1 MPGASMTT
9 YATKNPLGSV
19 DPRDLY
25 DNSQNF
31 DSAINDLTSP
41 VWQDRFGKSR
51 HTWYGLESMAKTAIA
66 AYGYIPMD
74 SFQAGANL
82 TKPNEVLRDTSTG
95 EYYRWDG
102 TFPKTVPAGSTPESA
117 GGTGAGKWLSVG
129 DAVLRGQLANPN
141 IGDAL
146 VAVIAPFTNSVAR
159 TQHDV
164 NTEFVSIKNWPAKG
178 DGIADDTAAIQTAC
192 NDLLVAFAVDG
203 IQRTLVFPDG
213 QYMTSDTIVEHPN
226 MRILCIGRV
235 VFQNKTTNKTFA
247 AFELQGGAKK
257 TTLGTIDSY
266 GGGFVIRGNTHDV
279 EFHTISNCVDACVLR
294 ADINW
299 TLGSKNNLDNKITGV
314 QIGKCTNAIV
324 FEQNG
329 DSLVQQGN
337 EIRVNFVSETNNS
350 VVFRNYGGFTHTK
363 QSNWDSNFI
372 ELAAS
377 DPLTLPDSSMIRN
390 TTGFAVP
397 NLTFRVTSW
406 CGGWTANAG
415 TICLVRGQFTAG
427 RFMFNLASNIG
438 LNEVVDASSKSAFGS
453 CEVNLCR
460 HSNLGSGT
468 SFYTAVA
475 PGASF
480 NGGVAVQNDKFKVR
494 VSVPDLA
501 PGQVYGSSF
510 WHVLVQRSETSRMHL
525 EQVNGA
531 PQARNGLLLELADA
545 GTEQIGMVRI
555 WVRNIGSAT
564 TTARDIDF
572 VVSAS

>member
-1 MPGASMTT
+1 MTT

-31 DSAINDLTSP
+31 DSAANDLNSTF
-41 VWQDRFGKSR
+41 WQDRFGKSR
-51 HTWYGLESMAKTAIA
+51 HTWYGLESMAKAAIA

-74 SFQAGANL
+74 SFQAGATL
-82 TKPNEVLRDTSTG
+82 TLPNQALRDTSTG

-102 TFPKTVPAGSTPESA
+102 TFPPEGKVVPVGSTPASA

-129 DAVLRGQLANPN
+129 DAVLRGQLANPD

-146 VAVIAPFTNSVAR
+146 VAVKAPFTNSVAR

-164 NTEFVSIKNWPAKG
+164 NTEFVSIKNWPVKG
-178 DGIADDTAAIQTAC
+178 DGIEDETAAIQAAC
-192 NDLLVAFAVDG
+192 NDLLVAFVVDG

-213 QYMTSDTIVEHPN
+213 KYMTSDTIVAHPS

-247 AFELQGGAKK
+247 AFELQGRARK

-266 GGGFVIRGNTHDV
+266 GAGFILRDNTQDV
-279 EFHTISNCVDACVLR
+279 EFHTISNCVDALIIR
-294 ADINW
+294 ADNNW

-314 QIGKCTNAIV
+314 QIGKCTNGIV
-324 FEQNG
+324 FEQNA

-337 EIRVNFVSETNNS
+337 EIRVNFISETNNS
-350 VVFRNYGGFTHTK
+350 AVFRTYGGFTHTK
-363 QSNWDSNFI
+363 QSNWDSNYI

-390 TTGFAVP
+390 ATGFAVP
-397 NLTFRVTSW
+397 NLTFKVTSW

-415 TICLVRGQFTAG
+415 TICLIRGAFSTG
-427 RFMFNLASNIG
+427 RFTFNLAAKVG
-438 LNEVVDASSKSAFGS
+438 LTEVVDASGKASYGS
-453 CEVNLCR
+453 CSVDLCR
-460 HSNLGSGT
+460 HSNLGSAT
-468 SFYTAVA
+468 TFFTAVT

-480 NGGVAVQNDKFKVR
+480 NGGVALQNDKFRVR
-494 VSVPDLA
+494 VTVPDLSA
-501 PGQVYGSSF
+501 GQTFASSF
-510 WHVLVQRSETSRMHL
+510 WHILVQRSDTARVRL
-525 EQVNGA
+525 EQYSD
-531 PQARNGLLLELADA
+531 QAMGKYLIELRDA
-545 GTEQIGMVRI
+545 GTEQQGMVRI
-555 WVRNIGSAT
+555 WITNFTSAT
-564 TTARDIDF
+564 VTGRDIDL
-572 VVSAS
+572 VISAN